1 MEHPVFNF
9 EILDHQHAPFNHR
22 YLEKIEQTLFYA
34 QEEHPRTLAIRVD
47 LHLSPSWLMDD
58 TVKCHPNLSPD
69 LLSRFICS
77 LKAQIWYYRKSSE
90 REMKRA
96 HPCTLRYF
104 WVREIDTAA
113 LPHYHFV
120 LFVNKD
126 LFRGLGN
133 IKTSDTNLGNMIRQA
148 WLSAL
153 DLNGYDEYH
162 SLVHFPSKGVYILDR
177 NQPEF
182 VETWNAL
189 VFRLSYL
196 AKENTKVYSPRERS
210 MGCSQK

>member
-1 MEHPVFNF
+1 MFNF
-9 EILDHQHAPFNHR
+9 EFLDHRHAPFNIH

-34 QEEHPRTLAIRVD
+34 QEEHPRMLAIRVD
-47 LHLSPSWLMDD
+47 LHLSPSWFQNDS
-58 TVKCHPNLSPD
+58 VKCHPNLSSD

-77 LKAQIWYYRKSSE
+77 LKAKIWSYRKNCE

-113 LPHYHFV
+113 LPHYHLV

-133 IKTSDTNLGNMIRQA
+133 IKTSDINLGNMIRQA

-162 SLVHFPSKGVYILDR
+162 SLIHFPSNGVYILDR
-177 NQPEF
+177 NQPDF
-182 VETWNAL
+182 AETRNAL

-196 AKENTKVYSPRERS
+196 AKEKTKVYSPRERS